1 MTPRHRSS
9 AHCVLPIVAAL
20 LLVLGCG
27 QRAAQEKPTKTP
39 TETANVPLPEWAP
52 ENPSPEFLRAARVL
66 KPILQEDNMTSNMA
80 PGPTAAVQA
89 HIRSI
94 LFPAAYEFFGTLS
107 DDQIEALLARRELT
121 VPIRSLT
128 DAQRKALEAWFDA
141 YERAY
146 EGGPPESR
154 DCRVVLY
161 KLGASEDLANVR
173 VGFGAHDHTVGVC
186 FRIGNSEKGPR
197 IFYDFARL

>member
-1 MTPRHRSS
+1 MRRQIIWLS
-9 AHCVLPIVAAL
+9 VV
-20 LLVLGCG
+20 LLVCIAGCG
-27 QRAAQEKPTKTP
+27 QSPTQKSASAP
-39 TETANVPLPEWAP
+39 KAEVPLPEWAP

-66 KPILQEDNMTSNMA
+66 KPVPQEDNITSNMA
-80 PGPTAAVQA
+80 AGPTAAVQA

-94 LFPAAYEFFGTLS
+94 LFPAAFEFFGTLS
-107 DDQIEALLARRELT
+107 DDQIEAFLARRELT
-121 VPIRSLT
+121 VPVRSLT
-128 DAQRKALEAWFDA
+128 DAQLKALDAWFDA
-141 YERAY
+141 YQRAH
-146 EGGPPESR
+146 EGGPPDSR

-186 FRIGNSEKGPR
+186 FRIGDPEKGPR

>member
-1 MTPRHRSS
+1 MKL
-9 AHCVLPIVAAL
+9 AWCVVAIVAVVAA
-20 LLVLGCG
+20 VASLGCG
-27 QRAAQEKPTKTP
+27 KGEKQKTSA
-39 TETANVPLPEWAP
+39 TTATGDVPLPEWAP

-66 KPILQEDNMTSNMA
+66 KPVPQEDNMTSNMT

-107 DDQIEALLARRELT
+107 DDEIGAFLARRELT
-121 VPIRSLT
+121 VPVRSLT
-128 DAQRKALEAWFDA
+128 DAQLQALDAWFDA
-141 YERAY
+141 YQQAH

-186 FRIGNSEKGPR
+186 FRIGDPEKGPR